1 MTRGCDMRPAF
12 TGDDERLALLE
23 SEGALFVATA
33 RVHDLAALVPG
44 CPGWTL
50 RELIAHLGLV
60 YRWVTRVVRD
70 GRPGPPD
77 RAERCSLEDPD
88 PGDGSALVERA
99 QVAHADLV
107 DALRAAPPD
116 LDCWTVWPA
125 ASARSFWIRRQLFE
139 TLVHRV
145 DAQNSAAAR
154 VADGADLVPRVAAD
168 GVDEMV
174 CGFLRRYAGQL
185 RADTGVTL
193 ALHATDTDGRWWI
206 RLGPDAPTS
215 GRGAVDTG
223 PRDAQ
228 VEATVGEL
236 EPPGVLRP
244 ARAGRSG
251 RPGALATRRAQ
262 VADSPSGWAAV
273 FTSQECRRLR
283 TSVQASSDIDTGPSM
298 AVIAPKKGSHHRNR
312 MWTLLRTILTSCDFQ
327 SFLAMNLQRY
337 LAPSGVVRRR
347 VR

>member
-228 VEATVGEL
+228 VEATAGEL
-236 EPPGVLRP
+236 L
-244 ARAGRSG
+244 
-251 RPGALATRRAQ
+251 LTLWNRRA
-262 VADSPSGWAAV
+262 
-273 FTSQECRRLR
+273 
-283 TSVQASSDIDTGPSM
+283 
-298 AVIAPKKGSHHRNR
+298 
-312 MWTLLRTILTSCDFQ
+312 SCD
-327 SFLAMNLQRY
+327 L
-337 LAPSGVVRRR
+337 R
-347 VR
+347 VRGDRAALEHWQRGAHR